1 MPPTAA
7 IKAARTPIP
16 VNAAVAPAPTN
27 DSTTRTPV
35 IVPNNKDR
43 AFAVSIDGAT
53 FSPFITAKM
62 VANSA
67 TTNPINAKD
76 PIADNDTLPALL
88 TINMDADKDNINS
101 DSDCADANIEPESI
115 ADSRYNIAPKAVI
128 ATVITIILLYDSDIK
143 FDAANTTANM
153 ANTVEIATVAF
164 FKLSGSII
172 ASTPKP
178 ATKIPIA
185 TVSVIRLS
193 LHVDANLVDAMI
205 PATTSPNTLTA
216 FNPLSKPLG
225 STKLNTA
232 ITPASNPIDIAI
244 NNILAPAFVAFF
256 PANLV
261 AAINA
266 VKAPTITIRL
276 PIVLV
281 VIFN

>member
-1 MPPTAA
+1 
-7 IKAARTPIP
+7 
-16 VNAAVAPAPTN
+16 
-27 DSTTRTPV
+27 
-35 IVPNNKDR
+35 
-43 AFAVSIDGAT
+43 
-53 FSPFITAKM
+53 
-62 VANSA
+62 
-67 TTNPINAKD
+67 
-76 PIADNDTLPALL
+76 
-88 TINMDADKDNINS
+88 
-101 DSDCADANIEPESI
+101 
-115 ADSRYNIAPKAVI
+115 
-128 ATVITIILLYDSDIK
+128 
-143 FDAANTTANM
+143 
-153 ANTVEIATVAF
+153 
-164 FKLSGSII
+164 
-172 ASTPKP
+172 
-178 ATKIPIA
+178 
-185 TVSVIRLS
+185 
-193 LHVDANLVDAMI
+193 MI